1 MITMLITFVLPFT
14 QPSTA
19 SRAPEAVVRAMFDA
33 FNRHDAQTMQRLYSS
48 DARLTSSDFCAPR
61 GKADIRRTY
70 DALFSA
76 FPDIHD
82 TVEILVSEGDRV
94 AVRFT
99 ATSQRGNLKL
109 PIHTF
114 LRVRNGLI
122 AEDDSVFDA
131 GGRPCTP

>member
-1 MITMLITFVLPFT
+1 MIAMLIALTLAST
-14 QPSTA
+14 QQTA
-19 SRAPEAVVRAMFDA
+19 VPARPETVVRAMFDA
-33 FNRHDAQTMQRLYSS
+33 FNRHDAQAMQRLYSS
-48 DARLTSSDFCAPR
+48 DARLTSSDFCASR

-82 TVEILVSEGDRV
+82 TVEILVSEGDRI

-99 ATSQRGNLKL
+99 ATSQSGNLKL